1 MGLDGFFVLVR
12 VEIWDK
18 TIQDYAYA
26 DILFIQQLFS
36 RSLELELNFSA
47 IRLGFHCKIINI
59 FARAYLH
66 RYS

>member
-47 IRLGFHCKIINI
+47 IRLGFPLQDYK
-59 FARAYLH
+59 YL
-66 RYS
+66 RTCIST

>member
-1 MGLDGFFVLVR
+1 MGFFVLVR

-36 RSLELELNFSA
+36 RSLELELNF
-47 IRLGFHCKIINI
+47 
-59 FARAYLH
+59 Y
-66 RYS
+66 